1 MASFIADDL
10 TYHDDQVPGVGLSSW
25 DYPCPLNEGFR
36 LCVCVCEEQGPAA
49 HYSSNLLAMTR
60 CSDWSV
66 AMTADPHP
74 VRVR

>member
-1 MASFIADDL
+1 MALFIADDL

-25 DYPCPLNEGFR
+25 VNEGFR
-36 LCVCVCEEQGPAA
+36 LCVCEEPGPAA
-49 HYSSNLLAMTR
+49 HYSSDLLAMTR

>member
-25 DYPCPLNEGFR
+25 DYPCLLNEGFR
-36 LCVCVCEEQGPAA
+36 LCVCVCVCEEQGPD
-49 HYSSNLLAMTR
+49 SSNLLAMTR

-66 AMTADPHP
+66 TMTADPRP

>member
-36 LCVCVCEEQGPAA
+36 VCVCVRVKSRA
-49 HYSSNLLAMTR
+49 LLLI
-60 CSDWSV
+60 
-66 AMTADPHP
+66 TAPIYWQ
-74 VRVR
+74 